1 MKRKICCILNSINA
15 TLTTMKLTPDAL
27 ERYINSLEHIYEEKF
42 HQLTPWRRKFV
53 TSVRD
58 QLLTKSTLSK
68 KQMDILDDIFAE
80 HIE

>member
-1 MKRKICCILNSINA
+1 
-15 TLTTMKLTPDAL
+15 MKLTPDAL

-58 QLLTKSTLSK
+58 QLLRKSTLSK